1 VAVKVQAPKHD
12 VEGTCSGRSN
22 ITSHVVYILAVYG
35 GISRLQS
42 NGMFVLTDAS
52 LGLLIECWQQRQ
64 ILVSNTR
71 FARYLHEHSISVFFG
86 ICVSS
91 IFPTSPAFSCVF
103 VKHSPISRRKSEID
117 LLTYILCENF

>member
-12 VEGTCSGRSN
+12 VECTCSGRSN
-22 ITSHVVYILAVYG
+22 ITSHVVYILAAYG

-71 FARYLHEHSISVFFG
+71 FARYLHEHSISVFLEYVLAAFSERLLHFLV
-86 ICVSS
+86 CLSS
-91 IFPTSPAFSCVF
+91 IAQFLGGNQ
-103 VKHSPISRRKSEID
+103 K
-117 LLTYILCENF
+117 

>member
-1 VAVKVQAPKHD
+1 MMWKALAA
-12 VEGTCSGRSN
+12 ERSN

-52 LGLLIECWQQRQ
+52 LGLLIECWQRRE

-71 FARYLHEHSISVFFG
+71 FAKYLHEHSISVFLEYVLAAFSQ
-86 ICVSS
+86 CLLHFLVCLSS
-91 IFPTSPAFSCVF
+91 IAQFLGGNQ
-103 VKHSPISRRKSEID
+103 K
-117 LLTYILCENF
+117 

>member
-1 VAVKVQAPKHD
+1 MMWKALAAEVPYYLSY
-12 VEGTCSGRSN
+12 C
-22 ITSHVVYILAVYG
+22 VYTGSVW

-71 FARYLHEHSISVFFG
+71 FTRFLHEHSISVFLEY
-86 ICVSS
+86 VL
-91 IFPTSPAFSCVF
+91 A
-103 VKHSPISRRKSEID
+103 
-117 LLTYILCENF
+117 